1 MVRLQVDW
9 LVVKMGK
16 WKADLMV
23 VLLVSRLAE
32 KTVELTV
39 E

>member
-9 LVVKMGK
+9 LVVKMGN

-23 VLLVSRLAE
+23 VLLVARLAE

>member
-9 LVVKMGK
+9 LVVKMDK

-23 VLLVSRLAE
+23 VLLVARLAE
-32 KTVELTV
+32 
-39 E
+39 